1 MKKRDFLEKAR
12 NKHGYKYNYLNLP
25 DKITLTEKVQ
35 IEFDGV
41 VYTQNVSKHLSGR
54 CPEKKI
60 DKKTTQEFIKE
71 SKKIWGD
78 KYDYSLTQYTGA
90 LNNIKIVYK
99 GIVYE
104 QRPTSH
110 LEGKAPEFRQ
120 NEESI
125 ILDKITQSELVGR
138 KEIQDFLD
146 KWDVEYIE
154 NWNSFSFYLPKYL
167 ICIDFL
173 GRHYFEPISEFGG
186 VRTFDKFKRLDKNKE
201 IFSEENFINLIKI
214 RYDQIDD
221 VFRILW
227 DSLKSFI
234 Q

>member
-12 NKHGYKYNYLNLP
+12 NKHGYKYNYPNLS
-25 DKITLTEKVQ
+25 DKITLTDQVQ
-35 IEFDGV
+35 IELDGV
-41 VYTQNVSKHLSGR
+41 VYNQNVSKHLSGR

-60 DKKTTQEFIKE
+60 DKKTTEEFIKE
-71 SKKIWGD
+71 SKKVWGE

-90 LNNIKIVYK
+90 LNNIKIVYN
-99 GIVYE
+99 GVVYE

-125 ILDKITQSELVGR
+125 ILDKITQLDLVGK
-138 KEIQDFLD
+138 KEIQDFLN
-146 KWDVEYIE
+146 KWNVEYIE
-154 NWNSFSFYLPKYL
+154 NWNGFSFYLPKYI

-173 GRHYFEPISEFGG
+173 GRHYFEPISELGG
-186 VRTFDKFKRLDKNKE
+186 VKTFDKFKELDKKKE